1 MQTNTQR
8 ERTLPPCPPSWRR
21 DVDCVDR
28 DLQREIARENFKYC
42 SVSVGIKG
50 LEPSAPKTLVAL
62 FGCRSIAGSASGQRY
77 SDEQEVLN
85 CAVLYAE
92 RYNRRLTQHLLRSS
106 HPQMQE
112 IRDTTLNIIQRLEKA
127 NPIEEAKEMLDVNRA
142 MPTLYAVDNG
152 DKVEIPH
159 LKKRGDYALV
169 TIFMPVLERST
180 KARFD
185 VVYQDYILPYNAYV
199 VKNKR

>member
-1 MQTNTQR
+1 
-8 ERTLPPCPPSWRR
+8 
-21 DVDCVDR
+21 
-28 DLQREIARENFKYC
+28 
-42 SVSVGIKG
+42 
-50 LEPSAPKTLVAL
+50 
-62 FGCRSIAGSASGQRY
+62 
-77 SDEQEVLN
+77 
-85 CAVLYAE
+85 
-92 RYNRRLTQHLLRSS
+92 
-106 HPQMQE
+106 MQE